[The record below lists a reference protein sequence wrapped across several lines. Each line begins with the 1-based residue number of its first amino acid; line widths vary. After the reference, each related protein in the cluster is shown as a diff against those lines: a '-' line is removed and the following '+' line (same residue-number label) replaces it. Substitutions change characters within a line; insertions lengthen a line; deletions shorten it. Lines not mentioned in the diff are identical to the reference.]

1 MIEKFIKLKDGL
13 EYLLGN
19 IDSAGRTRRSEIV
32 GGCFLPA
39 VREARKAASKFKE
52 PEITFSYRD
61 PNPIEEMGGE
71 ANLKMNCR
79 KRYWKHS
86 CRGLTEANSTI
97 CLFAITIRIKV
108 MSLTS
113 IWSG

>member
-61 PNPIEEMGGE
+61 PNPIEEMGGG
-71 ANLKMNCR
+71 R
-79 KRYWKHS
+79 Q
-86 CRGLTEANSTI
+86 I
-97 CLFAITIRIKV
+97 
-108 MSLTS
+108 
-113 IWSG
+113 